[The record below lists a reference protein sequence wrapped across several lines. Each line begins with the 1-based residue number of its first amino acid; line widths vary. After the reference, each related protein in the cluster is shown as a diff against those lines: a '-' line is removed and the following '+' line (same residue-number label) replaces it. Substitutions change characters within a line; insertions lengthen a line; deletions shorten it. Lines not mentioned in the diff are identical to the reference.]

1 VPLLQKLK
9 NIPTFVSL
17 GLRDYRLLWLGQV
30 TSSMAMQMDQL
41 SRSWLIFDLTGSAL
55 QLGAV
60 NAVRGVPLL
69 AFGLIAGVAADLWG
83 RKAQIIIAQTTNAA
97 LNIILATLVI
107 TGHVQVWH
115 LYVTGFLAGTV
126 QAFQQP
132 ARQVLVS
139 DIVGENYLLNAISLN
154 SAAVNISRSVG
165 PALSGFFIHFFGP
178 AISDYTQGG
187 LYALATLW
195 TIQMRV
201 PKSSTPAG
209 LARSSAEQ
217 SIFSSLKEGFVYI
230 GKHRM
235 ILALMVL
242 ALAPVLLGMPYQS
255 LMPIFAHGDSGK
267 QGLLMMPVGIGAIV
281 GALTI
286 ASFGRRQGSGKLM
299 ITGAA
304 GFGLSLVLFSQ
315 SPALQMAMAFTFMVG
330 LCNTSYAS
338 QNQTILQLLTPQEL
352 RGRVLGIYM
361 LDRGLMPLGSLLAGA
376 LAEVLGAP
384 WAVTIMGASCFL
396 LAIGVA
402 IFVPALW
409 KLNLKPNQDTIK

>member
-1 VPLLQKLK
+1 MSFINKIK
-9 NIPTFVSL
+9 NIRTFESL
-17 GLRDYRLLWLGQV
+17 ALRDYRLLWLGQV
-30 TSSMAMQMDQL
+30 TSSMALQVDQL
-41 SRSWLIFDLTGSAL
+41 SRSWLIFDLTKSGL

-60 NAVRGVPLL
+60 SAVRGIPLL
-69 AFGLIAGVAADLWG
+69 AFGLIAGVAADRWG
-83 RKAQIIIAQTTNAA
+83 RKAQIIIAQITNAA
-97 LNIILATLVI
+97 LNIIIATLVI
-107 TGHVQVWH
+107 THNVQVWH

-178 AISDYTQGG
+178 AVSYYTQGG

-209 LARSSAEQ
+209 LARSAAEQ
-217 SIFSSLKEGFVYI
+217 NIFSSIKEGFVYI

-242 ALAPVLLGMPYQS
+242 ALGPVLLGMPYQS
-255 LMPIFAHGDSGK
+255 LMPMLTHGDSAK
-267 QGLLMMPVGIGAIV
+267 QGLLMMTVGIGAII

-286 ASFGRRQGSGKLM
+286 ASLGSRQGSGKLM
-299 ITGAA
+299 ICGAA
-304 GFGLSLVLFSQ
+304 GFGLSLLLFSR
-315 SPALQMAMAFTFMVG
+315 SPVLQMAMVFTFMVG

-338 QNQTILQLLTPQEL
+338 QNQTLLQLLTPQEL
-352 RGRVLGIYM
+352 RGRVLGVYM

-376 LAEVLGAP
+376 LADTLGAS

-402 IFVPALW
+402 IFTPDLW
-409 KLNLKPNQDTIK
+409 RLNLKPKL